1 MKRAFQL
8 SAFAGLCLAAPAFA
22 GEDTLVPAGAPKRVP
37 ASALSM
43 PTIPFG
49 ERANTNVYE
58 IVDTDNLVFTNT
70 ALPVQLLDDVSVIPG
85 PGSAGT
91 FPLTINGMFVSFDV
105 DASLQSFDIE
115 VTFWD
120 SVNVTAPAG
129 SPVHTDFID
138 GFIVAVDA
146 SALPGAGAYV
156 TDTIDL
162 TGLPNAGIVL
172 PDAGVFVRIRYLV
185 PDSDPAVL
193 MPSGSVE
200 IVYDATND
208 ATTFASN
215 VIGAT
220 DINTWRDVTPSG
232 GSPNGI
238 IEASEARSFA
248 YPGRGGA
255 LIGLQA
261 DVPVGGGGC
270 AADFNGDGFL
280 DFFDYD
286 GYVEAFETGC

>member
-1 MKRAFQL
+1 MKRVFQL

-22 GEDTLVPAGAPKRVP
+22 AEDTLVPAGSLKRVP
-37 ASALSM
+37 AAALSM
-43 PTIPFG
+43 PTVPFG

-58 IVDTDNLVFTNT
+58 VVDFDNTIFTNT
-70 ALPVQLLDDVSVIPG
+70 ALPLQLLDDASVIPG

-91 FPLTINGMFVSFDV
+91 FPLTINGMFLSFSVDGSFQNFDV
-105 DASLQSFDIE
+105 E

-120 SVNVTAPAG
+120 SVDVVAAAG
-129 SPVHTDFID
+129 TPVHTTFID
-138 GFIVAVDA
+138 GFIVAVDG
-146 SALPGAGAYV
+146 SALDAGAYV

-172 PDAGVFVRIRYLV
+172 PDAGTFVRIRYLV

-193 MPSGSVE
+193 MPSGSVQ

-208 ATTFASN
+208 LTTFASN

-220 DINTWRDVTPSG
+220 DINTWRDVDNDT
-232 GSPNGI
+232 I
-238 IEASEARSFA
+238 IEATEARSFA
-248 YPGRGGA
+248 YPGRGAA

-270 AADFNGDGFL
+270 AADFNGDGFV

-286 GYVEAFETGC
+286 GYVQAFETGC

>member
-1 MKRAFQL
+1 MKRVFQL

-22 GEDTLVPAGAPKRVP
+22 AEDTLVPAGALKRVP

-43 PTIPFG
+43 PTVPFG

-58 IVDTDNLVFTNT
+58 VVDSDNLIFTNT
-70 ALPVQLLDDVSVIPG
+70 ALPLQLLDDVSVIPG

-120 SVNVTAPAG
+120 SVDVAAAAG
-129 SPVHTDFID
+129 TPVHTNFID

-146 SALPGAGAYV
+146 SALPGPGAYV

-172 PDAGVFVRIRYLV
+172 PDAGTFVRIRYLV

-220 DINTWRDVTPSG
+220 DINTWRDVDNDT
-232 GSPNGI
+232 I
-238 IEASEARSFA
+238 LEAAEARSFA
-248 YPGRGGA
+248 YPGRGGM

-261 DVPVGGGGC
+261 DVPVGDGGC
-270 AADFNGDGFL
+270 GADFNGDGFV

-286 GYVEAFETGC
+286 DFVGAFEAGC